1 MKKGNEIFCNKCG
14 KKRKVQNEIPV
25 EDFVSVQKTW
35 GFFSDKDGVAHEFD
49 LCEECYDEFVR
60 QFCIPVEETEVKE
73 ML

>member
-49 LCEECYDEFVR
+49 LCEACYDKLTSGFALAPEKAERTEF
-60 QFCIPVEETEVKE
+60 
-73 ML
+73 